1 MSSSVLRADQPAGTL
16 GNELAPSRASRSG
29 PDPGAAA
36 ARPTISAVI
45 PAYNSSRTLGE
56 ALESVRGQTHAVH
69 EIIVVDDGSTREEA
83 EAIDRVAAGCT
94 VIHLPKN
101 RGPSVARNKGVAR
114 AIGEWVAFLDSDDL
128 WLPRKLEQQVAHIKA
143 HPCCRAVHCSMRGIG
158 RDGQETVNIKTE
170 VTFEDLVEFP
180 CPVFPSAVM
189 MHRETLIEA
198 GLFDPTK
205 RCCEDLDLFLRFTSE
220 HSIECV
226 AEPLVVRRA
235 SWDGLSSNIPRFWR
249 EADRVYRE
257 YQHVF
262 QDEARAR
269 ETLIG
274 LHSDFVLRA
283 LYKRDFSVAWKM
295 GRRAVRHDVPLL
307 RVLPSVVASFVRNR
321 MRRRRRPESRAHA
334 PQMRRRGPFLSGDAA
349 LSPGGGRYGGPW

>member
-1 MSSSVLRADQPAGTL
+1 
-16 GNELAPSRASRSG
+16 
-29 PDPGAAA
+29 
-36 ARPTISAVI
+36 
-45 PAYNSSRTLGE
+45 
-56 ALESVRGQTHAVH
+56 
-69 EIIVVDDGSTREEA
+69 
-83 EAIDRVAAGCT
+83 
-94 VIHLPKN
+94 
-101 RGPSVARNKGVAR
+101 
-114 AIGEWVAFLDSDDL
+114 VAFLDSDDL